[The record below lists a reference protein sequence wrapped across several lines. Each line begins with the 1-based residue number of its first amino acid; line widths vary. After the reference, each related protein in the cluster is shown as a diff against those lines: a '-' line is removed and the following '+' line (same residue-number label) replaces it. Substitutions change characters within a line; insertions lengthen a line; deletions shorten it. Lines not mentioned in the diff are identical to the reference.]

1 MDAQH
6 GAPAVPARSRELLA
20 GAERAFAHRG
30 YFGTST
36 ASVAAE
42 IGVSQPYVMQVFGS
56 KERLFVATHRFSGE
70 KIVDC
75 LQTELQADPFDL
87 RAAGRAYQRLV
98 SLERDAVRVFAH
110 GFSAADVPA
119 IGVES
124 RRLLTEV
131 HGLLRD
137 AGASRH
143 QITDFLGRGMLTNTL
158 LLLSADRDVIGDGYD
173 VISALLVD
181 QLHPAETQ

>member
-1 MDAQH
+1 MDALRS
-6 GAPAVPARSRELLA
+6 APALPARSRELLA

-36 ASVAAE
+36 AAVAAE
-42 IGVSQPYVMQVFGS
+42 IGVSQPYVMQVF
-56 KERLFVATHRFSGE
+56 VATHRFSGE

-75 LQTELQADPFDL
+75 LHTELQADPFDL

-137 AGASRH
+137 AGASRQ

-158 LLLSADRDVIGDGYD
+158 LLLSADLDVIGDGYD
-173 VISALLVD
+173 VISALAVD
-181 QLHPAETQ
+181 QSPPAETR